1 VACINTETA
10 VAQVGVDFGIV
21 KEVFLDKPLKSVDC
35 KKKNE
40 LNINKQEKGRIY
52 QAWLD
57 EEAKSVCKKV

>member
-1 VACINTETA
+1 
-10 VAQVGVDFGIV
+10 V